1 MRKGEMMAE
10 WKSSEVATNGI
21 TMFYWRSGGDKPPLV
36 LAHGLTDNGRCWLPV
51 ADVLA
56 ADYDVFLFDARG
68 HGRSSAPEQGYSN
81 ADHAADYAGAI
92 AALGLSRPA
101 MLGHSMGA
109 ATAAQLAASYP
120 ESVSCV
126 LLEDPP
132 WRADL
137 QEIPAEQRQAN
148 AAQWRNDALA
158 RKAFGYRELL
168 EQIRRDQ
175 PTWAPGE
182 YEPWVEAKLELS
194 PRVLDYVSAPSTPWL
209 TLVRQ
214 IQCPALL
221 LIGDV
226 ERRAIVSA
234 ESAAEIAGL
243 NNKFQVAHIPGAGH
257 SIRREQFE
265 PYVQAVRAFLQQ
277 HYSA

>member
-1 MRKGEMMAE
+1 MAE

-51 ADVLA
+51 AEVLA
-56 ADYDVFLFDARG
+56 ADYDVFMFDARG

-120 ESVSCV
+120 KSVSCI

-132 WRADL
+132 WRTDL

-148 AAQWRNDALA
+148 AAQWRSDALA

-168 EQIRRDQ
+168 EQIRREQ

-209 TLVRQ
+209 TLVPQ

-243 NNKFQVAHIPGAGH
+243 NNKFQVVHIPGAGH